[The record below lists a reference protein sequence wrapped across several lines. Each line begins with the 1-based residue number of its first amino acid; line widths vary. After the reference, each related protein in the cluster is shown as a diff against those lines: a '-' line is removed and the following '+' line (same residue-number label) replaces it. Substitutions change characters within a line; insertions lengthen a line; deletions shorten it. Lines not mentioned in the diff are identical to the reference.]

1 MDSST
6 FEVTPRSR
14 MPLQSRIAPAWLSR
28 VILYLGFAGTGVG
41 MALPGSVL
49 PAILTRL
56 SLRDNEAG
64 FLLDRKSVV

>member
-14 MPLQSRIAPAWLSR
+14 MLLQSRIAPAWLSR

-41 MALPGSVL
+41 MAL
-49 PAILTRL
+49 
-56 SLRDNEAG
+56 
-64 FLLDRKSVV
+64 DRKSVV